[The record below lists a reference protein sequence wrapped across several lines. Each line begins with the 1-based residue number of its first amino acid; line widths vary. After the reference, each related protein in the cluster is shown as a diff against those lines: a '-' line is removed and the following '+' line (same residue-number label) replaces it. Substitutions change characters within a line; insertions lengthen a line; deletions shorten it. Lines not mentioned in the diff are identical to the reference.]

1 MSSQLVPFNAEGLS
15 IVPRM
20 ESGLM
25 RINVAGTVEMRE
37 PGELLNPYWTM
48 IDEEARRHGIKRVEV
63 DLRDLNF
70 MNSSGILTFVR
81 WITRAKGHPADASY
95 TLVLKYDRNVT
106 WQRTS
111 IPTLAKLAPNV
122 VVPAEID
129 G

>member
-1 MSSQLVPFNAEGLS
+1 MSSQLVPFNAEGVS

-20 ESGLM
+20 EDGVL
-25 RINVAGTVEMRE
+25 RVNVAGTVEMRE

-81 WITRAKGHPADASY
+81 WITRAKGHAAGEGY

-122 VVPAEID
+122 VIPAEID

>member
-1 MSSQLVPFNAEGLS
+1 MSSQLVSFNAEGLS
-15 IVPRM
+15 IVPRL
-20 ESGLM
+20 ENGLM
-25 RINVAGTVEMRE
+25 RVSVAGTVEMRE

-48 IDEEARRHGIKRVEV
+48 IDEEARRHGVKRVEV

-81 WITRAKGHPADASY
+81 WITRAKGHPPGAGY

-106 WQRTS
+106 WQRSS

-122 VVPAEID
+122 VVAVEID

>member
-1 MSSQLVPFNAEGLS
+1 MSSQLVPINAEGVS

-20 ESGLM
+20 ENGVL
-25 RINVAGTVEMRE
+25 RVNVAGTVEMRE

-70 MNSSGILTFVR
+70 MHSSGILTFVR
-81 WITRAKGHPADASY
+81 WITKAKGHAAGEGY

>member
-20 ESGLM
+20 ENEVLRVS
-25 RINVAGTVEMRE
+25 VAGTVEMRE
-37 PGELLNPYWTM
+37 PGEMLNPYWTM

-63 DLRDLNF
+63 DLRNLNF

-81 WITRAKGHPADASY
+81 WITRVKGHPADAGY

-106 WQRTS
+106 WQRSS

-122 VVPAEID
+122 VIPAEID

>member
-1 MSSQLVPFNAEGLS
+1 MSSQLVPFKAEGLS
-15 IVPRM
+15 IVPRL
-20 ESGLM
+20 ESGVL
-25 RINVAGTVEMRE
+25 RVSVAGTVEMRE

-48 IDEEARRHGIKRVEV
+48 IDEEARRHGVKRVEV

-81 WITRAKGHPADASY
+81 WITRAKGHPAGEGY
-95 TLVLKYDRNVT
+95 TLVLQYDRNVT

-111 IPTLAKLAPNV
+111 VPTLAKLAPNV